1 MQGKQFTEVFV
12 NKGESPIFSY
22 RSGMTVYEEGFS
34 DGVFASLGWNG
45 AGFTLNVLE
54 GSPTYLSAKNHPQ
67 APVFCFDLDGT
78 TLRRGWSYVSHK
90 IEQTKNG
97 HVCKVKLENSRV
109 PVCAYVCTELDG
121 TAVFSRWIEIENT
134 SDAPVKLGNITI
146 MGGGLDFIDGWNQ
159 YLDEEDEYKLYS
171 LGYFEYTNWGHEG
184 CFRWHDLVTT
194 RTTIESRYDFNRQRH
209 PMFMLRNNV
218 QGRIWFGQLG
228 YSGGYAFDVNLNT
241 GNSKYEAYASFAA
254 RIDGENPT
262 YVLDAGK
269 TFVSPV
275 MHMGMMNGD
284 LDDIVN
290 EMHDHTRKSVF
301 TYPAARGIDG
311 GLIEGGMG
319 AERSMTVEA
328 VKHFADTMAAV
339 GAETLIIDAGWY
351 CPPGFE
357 GKEWYKRVGDWDY
370 NRDLYPG
377 GIEEIRDYIHSK
389 GLLFGMW
396 AEVERIGELSQAYAD
411 HPDWLIVRRD
421 GTKTSILDLTKPEVV
436 EFVESSLCRI
446 FDEYKIDLYRIDY
459 NISKDF
465 INTHYINEL
474 GEDGM
479 FRYYENL
486 YGIFDRMRKKYPDV
500 VFENCSA
507 GGSRTDLGLEKYFT
521 HAWVSDHQKAPR
533 SVAITNG
540 MTMVLPPEHVDRLAS
555 GMNSHLYGTLDLI
568 IRHTLFGR
576 PTTNSYNCMGS
587 QMNPN
592 QIEFVRHSYDIY
604 KNVIRP
610 FAPTG
615 RIYHHTPETDA
626 RKPRGTVVLERSA
639 LDKSAGVIGVFRL
652 VGDNDD
658 VTVVYPRG
666 LDIGATYDVTFDNS
680 GATVRMSGYA
690 MVNDGLRVRIGQNLS
705 SELIIYKAV

>member
-1 MQGKQFTEVFV
+1 MNKQFTEIYF
-12 NKGESPIFSY
+12 NKSATTFSY

-54 GSPTYLSAKNHPQ
+54 GMPTYLDAKNHPEP
-67 APVFCFDLDGT
+67 AVFCFDCDGT
-78 TLRRGWSYVSHK
+78 TLRRGWSYVSHE
-90 IEQTKNG
+90 ITKTNNG
-97 HVCKVKLENSRV
+97 HKCKVKLENSIC
-109 PVCAYVCTELDG
+109 PVDVYVCTELDG
-121 TAVFSRWIEIENT
+121 TAIISRWIEIVNK
-134 SDAPVKLGNITI
+134 SDKPIKLGNITV
-146 MGGGLDFIDGWNQ
+146 MGGGLDSISDWHQYIDDDREN
-159 YLDEEDEYKLYS
+159 EMYS
-171 LGYFEYTNWGHEG
+171 LGYFEYSNWGYEG
-184 CFRWHDLVTT
+184 CFRWHNVPTA
-194 RTTIESRYDFNRQRH
+194 RTTIESRYDNNRQRH
-209 PMFMLRNNV
+209 PMFMLKNNV
-218 QGRIWFGQLG
+218 MGKIWFGQLG
-228 YSGGYAFDVNLNT
+228 YSGGYAFDINLAAK
-241 GNSKYEAYASFAA
+241 NSKDAIFSSFAA

-262 YVLDAGK
+262 YILDAGK
-269 TFVSPV
+269 TFVSPI

-290 EMHDHTRKSVF
+290 EMHDHTRRSVF
-301 TYPAARGIDG
+301 TIPAARGIDG

-357 GKEWYKRVGDWDY
+357 RSEWSKRVGDWDY
-370 NRDLYPG
+370 NKELYPN

-396 AEVERIGELSQAYAD
+396 AEVERIGELSAARTE
-411 HPDWLIVRRD
+411 HEDWLITRRD
-421 GTKTSILDLTKPEVV
+421 GTKSSILDLSRPEVV
-436 EFVESSLCRI
+436 EYVENALCRI

-459 NISKDF
+459 NISPEF
-465 INTHYINEL
+465 INAHYFNSM
-474 GEDGM
+474 GENGM
-479 FRYYENL
+479 YRYYENL
-486 YGIFDRMRKKYPDV
+486 YAIFDRMRKKYPNV

-521 HAWVSDHQKAPR
+521 HAWVSDNQKAPR

-555 GMNSHLYGTLDLI
+555 GMNSHLYGSLDLI

-587 QMNPN
+587 QMNSE

-615 RIYHHTPETDA
+615 RIYHHTPEAYERQT
-626 RKPRGTVVLERSA
+626 KGTVILERA
-639 LDKSAGVIGVFRL
+639 AKDNSAGVIGIFRL

-658 VTVVYPRG
+658 ITVVYPKG
-666 LDIGATYDVTFDNS
+666 VDMSADYNVTFDNS
-680 GATVRMSGYA
+680 GAQVRISGYA
-690 MVNDGLRVRIGQNLS
+690 MVSDGIKARIGQNLA
-705 SELIIYKAV
+705 SELVIYETI